1 MWILLGYALIAPW
14 RSLAQPVLPP
24 GITARFYTTFQNANP
39 LDSVIVTGLWDTVS
53 TYRFPAAPAGLS
65 VRGRINSSQT
75 SILELKPFST
85 LGHFKVW
92 LDFAHIAKLE
102 FNDTAIVQYS
112 LDQGATWTRLLGAP
126 CRYLGTSVSFPQPL
140 TSGGSRFHQQSYPA
154 DWLAGGN
161 LGALPQASWWKQ
173 ERFD

>member
-1 MWILLGYALIAPW
+1 MWVLLGYALIAPC

-24 GITARFYTTFQNANP
+24 GINARFYTTFQNANP

-65 VRGRINSSQT
+65 VRGRINSAQT

-112 LDQGATWTRLLGAP
+112 LDQGA
-126 CRYLGTSVSFPQPL
+126 
-140 TSGGSRFHQQSYPA
+140 
-154 DWLAGGN
+154 
-161 LGALPQASWWKQ
+161 
-173 ERFD
+173 